1 MNLVYKMRKY
11 NHHMVSALFKI
22 VAYVPNA
29 HILKIISFL
38 KFNK

>member
-1 MNLVYKMRKY
+1 MSLVYKMRKC
-11 NHHMVSALFKI
+11 NHQMVSALFKI

-29 HILKIISFL
+29 HLLKIISFQ